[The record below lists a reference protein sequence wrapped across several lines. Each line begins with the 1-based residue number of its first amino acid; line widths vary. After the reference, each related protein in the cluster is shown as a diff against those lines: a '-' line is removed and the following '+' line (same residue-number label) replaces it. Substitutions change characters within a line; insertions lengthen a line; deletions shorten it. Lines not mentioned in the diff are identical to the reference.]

1 MSYVGITDVNGT
13 VYWGCGIDTD
23 IMTSSVKA
31 LFSAVNNM
39 VSSLQIPVKKE
50 FIHSKK

>member
-13 VYWGCGIDTD
+13 VYWGCGIDAD

-39 VSSLQIPVKKE
+39 ISNSQLQKE
-50 FIHSKK
+50 RNLIQR